1 LIEKYIN
8 SAFFKINQGIPDSTI
23 KLLEK
28 INRLF
33 ISKTIPSK
41 LYKGKEGIIQ
51 KLIEFMIKSE
61 SCLLK
66 YHSFYDEKYKDIKI
80 DPLHFFENKG
90 GFYILARKTG
100 LNDIRTLAVERIID
114 IQGTRKSFN
123 YPEDIKPEKILD
135 SLFDIIADKQFYV
148 QVWFSKN
155 QARYIKER
163 SWSYT
168 QKISENKDGS
178 IVISM
183 TTSGWL
189 DIKRWILSYGADAKV
204 LKPQKMIDEI
214 IVDAKNIIKG
224 YKLK

>member
-1 LIEKYIN
+1 
-8 SAFFKINQGIPDSTI
+8 
-23 KLLEK
+23 
-28 INRLF
+28 
-33 ISKTIPSK
+33 
-41 LYKGKEGIIQ
+41 
-51 KLIEFMIKSE
+51 MIKNE

-66 YHSFYDEKYKDIKI
+66 YHSFYDEQYKEMKI

-90 GFYILARKTG
+90 GIYILSKKTET
-100 LNDIRTLAVERIID
+100 NEIRTLAVERIID
-114 IQGTRKSFN
+114 IQGTQRNFN

-163 SWSYT
+163 SWSCT
-168 QKISENKDGS
+168 QKITENKDGS
-178 IVISM
+178 IIISM

-214 IVDAKNIIKG
+214 IIDAKNIIQC
-224 YKLK
+224 YKQK